1 MASRL
6 RLPSR
11 QRGPRD
17 EARMTLIEHL
27 DELRSRII
35 KVGAIFILAAI
46 GAWFFRVD
54 IFNLLLEPAQGQLQG
69 QLYVTSVA
77 EQFVSDMKLALY
89 VAFVITIPVLLY
101 QVWAFVAP
109 AVGDLGRAFTYILI
123 TLASS
128 LFIAGI
134 VFGYVFVVPVGVKF
148 LLGWAPDRY
157 DTIITPTN
165 YMAFVTRFLLACGIV
180 FELPAATY
188 VAGKLELIDAALLK
202 RYRKHAIV
210 ANTIVAAAITPSPD
224 PFSMLLL
231 AVPLIGMYELS
242 IIIARYVNP
251 TTEVTAREL
260 ARDEDDETNVEE
272 EESPT
277 DETDEH
283 DLDTFENPD
292 DHPENGHER
301 DL

>member
-1 MASRL
+1 
-6 RLPSR
+6 
-11 QRGPRD
+11 
-17 EARMTLIEHL
+17 MTLIEHL

-35 KVGAIFILAAI
+35 KVGVVFVLVAVV
-46 GAWFFRVD
+46 AWFFRVD
-54 IFNLLLEPAQGQLQG
+54 IFNLLLEPAGGQLHG
-69 QLYVTSVA
+69 KLYVTSVA

-89 VAFVITIPVLLY
+89 VAFVLTVPVILY
-101 QVWAFVAP
+101 QIWAFVAP
-109 AVGDLGRAFTYILI
+109 AVGDMGKVFTYILI

-134 VFGYVFVVPVGVKF
+134 VFGYIFVVPVGVQF
-148 LLGWAPDRY
+148 LLNWASDRY
-157 DTIITPTN
+157 TTIITPTN

-188 VAGKLELIDAALLK
+188 VSAKLELVDAALLK
-202 RYRKHAIV
+202 KYRKHAIV
-210 ANTIVAAAITPSPD
+210 VNTIVAAAITPSPD

-242 IIIARYVNP
+242 IVIARYVNP
-251 TTEVTAREL
+251 TTEVTAHEL
-260 ARDEDDETNVEE
+260 DRNTGEDDEEDERDESEEDPTVEPE
-272 EESPT
+272 DDGLE
-277 DETDEH
+277 DE
-283 DLDTFENPD
+283 D

>member
-1 MASRL
+1 MAGRL

-11 QRGPRD
+11 PRGPRD
-17 EARMTLIEHL
+17 EMRMTLIEHL

-35 KVGAIFILAAI
+35 KIGAVFILAAV

-54 IFNLLLEPAQGQLQG
+54 IFDLLLKPAGDLLHG
-69 QLYVTSVA
+69 KLYVTSVA
-77 EQFVSDMKLALY
+77 EQFISDMKLALY
-89 VAFVITIPVLLY
+89 VAFVLTIPVLLY
-101 QVWAFVAP
+101 QTWAFVAP
-109 AVGDLGRAFTYILI
+109 AVGDMGRTFTYIMI

-134 VFGYVFVVPVGVKF
+134 VFGYVFVVPVGVQF
-148 LLGWAPDRY
+148 LLSWAPDRY
-157 DTIITPTN
+157 TTIITPTN

-188 VAGKLELIDAALLK
+188 VGAKLELIDASLLK
-202 RYRKHAIV
+202 RYRRHAIV
-210 ANTIVAAAITPSPD
+210 ANTILAAAITPSPD

-251 TTEVTAREL
+251 TTEVRAHEL
-260 ARDEDDETNVEE
+260 ARDDEDEEPEADDE
-272 EESPT
+272 P
-277 DETDEH
+277 ETGGSE
-283 DLDTFENPD
+283 DTD
-292 DHPENGHER
+292 DHPE
-301 DL
+301 

>member
-1 MASRL
+1 MAGRL
-6 RLPSR
+6 RLPIC
-11 QRGPRD
+11 PRD

-35 KVGAIFILAAI
+35 KVGVVFVLAAVV
-46 GAWFFRVD
+46 AWFFRVD
-54 IFNLLLEPAQGQLQG
+54 IFNLLLEPAGGQLHG
-69 QLYVTSVA
+69 KLYVSSVA

-89 VAFVITIPVLLY
+89 VAFVLTVPVLLY
-101 QVWAFVAP
+101 QTWAFVAP
-109 AVGDLGRAFTYILI
+109 AVGDMGKAFTYILI

-134 VFGYVFVVPVGVKF
+134 VFGYIFVVPVGVQF
-148 LLGWAPDRY
+148 LLNWASDRY
-157 DTIITPTN
+157 TTIITPTN

-188 VAGKLELIDAALLK
+188 VSAKLDLIDASLLK
-202 RYRKHAIV
+202 KYRKHAIV
-210 ANTIVAAAITPSPD
+210 VNTIVAAAITPSPD

-231 AVPLIGMYELS
+231 AVPLIVMYELS
-242 IIIARYVNP
+242 IVIARYVNP
-251 TTEVTAREL
+251 TTEVTAHEL
-260 ARDEDDETNVEE
+260 DRNNGEDDEEDE
-272 EESPT
+272 REESEEPE
-277 DETDEH
+277 DDRLEDA
-283 DLDTFENPD
+283 D

>member
-1 MASRL
+1 
-6 RLPSR
+6 
-11 QRGPRD
+11 
-17 EARMTLIEHL
+17 MTLIEHL

-35 KVGAIFILAAI
+35 KIGAVFILATI
-46 GAWFFRVD
+46 VAWFFRVD

-69 QLYVTSVA
+69 KLYVTSVA

-109 AVGDLGRAFTYILI
+109 AVGDLGRVFTYILI

-134 VFGYVFVVPVGVKF
+134 AFGYIFVVPVGVKF
-148 LLGWAPDRY
+148 LLSWAPDRY

-188 VAGKLELIDAALLK
+188 VAAKLELIDASLLK
-202 RYRKHAIV
+202 KYRKHAIV
-210 ANTIVAAAITPSPD
+210 VNTIIAAAITPSPD

-231 AVPLIGMYELS
+231 AVPLVGMYEVS
-242 IIIARYVNP
+242 ILIARYVNP
-251 TTEVTAREL
+251 TTEVTAHEL
-260 ARDEDDETNVEE
+260 ARDEEDHDEGEMDEAEE
-272 EESPT
+272 DPAE
-277 DETDEH
+277 DG
-283 DLDTFENPD
+283 D

>member
-1 MASRL
+1 
-6 RLPSR
+6 
-11 QRGPRD
+11 
-17 EARMTLIEHL
+17 MTLIEHL

-35 KVGAIFILAAI
+35 KVGVVFVLVAVV
-46 GAWFFRVD
+46 AWFFRVD
-54 IFNLLLEPAQGQLQG
+54 IFNLLLEPAGGQLHG
-69 QLYVTSVA
+69 KLYVTSVA

-89 VAFVITIPVLLY
+89 VAFVLTVPVLLY
-101 QVWAFVAP
+101 QTWAFVAP
-109 AVGDLGRAFTYILI
+109 AVGDMGKAFTYILI

-134 VFGYVFVVPVGVKF
+134 VFGYIFVVPVGVQF
-148 LLGWAPDRY
+148 LLNWASDRY
-157 DTIITPTN
+157 TTIITPTN

-188 VAGKLELIDAALLK
+188 VSAKLDLIDASLLK
-202 RYRKHAIV
+202 KYRKHAIV
-210 ANTIVAAAITPSPD
+210 VNTIVAAAITPSPD

-242 IIIARYVNP
+242 IVIARYVNP
-251 TTEVTAREL
+251 TTEVTAHELDRNNGEDEEEDEREESEKGPTEEP
-260 ARDEDDETNVEE
+260 EDDG
-272 EESPT
+272 
-277 DETDEH
+277 
-283 DLDTFENPD
+283 LDDAD

>member
-1 MASRL
+1 MAGRL

-11 QRGPRD
+11 PRD

-35 KVGAIFILAAI
+35 KVGVAFVLAATV
-46 GAWFFRVD
+46 AWFFREQ
-54 IFNLLLEPAQGQLQG
+54 IFFLLMEPAGDRLHG
-69 QLYVTSVA
+69 KLYVTSVA
-77 EQFVSDMKLALY
+77 EQFINDLKLALY
-89 VAFVITIPVLLY
+89 VAFVVTIPIFLY
-101 QVWAFVAP
+101 QTWAFVAP
-109 AVGDLGRAFTYILI
+109 AVGEMGRTFTYILI

-134 VFGYVFVVPVGVKF
+134 VFGYLFIVPVGVQF
-148 LLGWAPDRY
+148 LLSWAPERY
-157 DTIITPTN
+157 NTIITPT
-165 YMAFVTRFLLACGIV
+165 YYLAFVTRFLLACGIV

-188 VAGKLELIDAALLK
+188 VCAKLELIDASLLK
-202 RYRKHAIV
+202 RYRRHAIV
-210 ANTIVAAAITPSPD
+210 ANTILAAAITPSPD

-242 IIIARYVNP
+242 ILIARYVNP
-251 TTEVTAREL
+251 TTEVTAHEL
-260 ARDEDDETNVEE
+260 DRNNEEDDDEDER
-272 EESPT
+272 EESEEGPT
-277 DETDEH
+277 EEPEDDG
-283 DLDTFENPD
+283 LDDAD